1 MPEKPV
7 ACVYLQKRPQLRQPR
22 SCVSRYGIGSTHA
35 NQALLLLQNGRIK
48 MAVEKATM
56 AESTCPMQQLPL
68 GSVIIRNGKTL
79 FRVLLLILRSLDLN
93 LELDFN

>member
-1 MPEKPV
+1 
-7 ACVYLQKRPQLRQPR
+7 
-22 SCVSRYGIGSTHA
+22 
-35 NQALLLLQNGRIK
+35 